1 MGAIG
6 PILWVYLLLLLW
18 NSLIPFQPD
27 FEGGPAADGKRLL
40 GLPVSGLSYPDA
52 MSNIMAYV
60 PLGGLLALRY
70 WRQRRSLL
78 AGTLTSVVLCAG
90 LSYGVEYVQQYTAA
104 RVSSAGDVFCN
115 VVGAAVGALCAPL
128 IFALVRQARRHWLG
142 ELGAGPLA
150 SLAKLYA
157 AVLVVVAL
165 VPWSFTVSRTQLL
178 ERLGEARVDTA
189 RLAASLV
196 AAEEYPSLMAY
207 DSAAA
212 GRREAMETVMTGLW
226 ELLSFAVLAA
236 LVSRI
241 LELDLGFGRWPRILL
256 TAWLVGGL
264 ATFIGLMQLM
274 VRFGSGDYLM
284 YACRLYGCA
293 LGLAVFRWVPAE
305 WTRRRVLKRW
315 AEREFWVS
323 KRVRWLLVPLAVFVV
338 LYMGWV
344 PFFISVSE
352 QGPVAIHAP
361 VLLPFYQYFQARV
374 PVALEDVIFKLLRF
388 GMLGLVISMAMGAGA
403 ALRSPRRVLVVCGW
417 CVLLSLVIEVMQ
429 VFIPTRNPDATDLV
443 VAMLGGAAGVGFHV
457 WVTDHLRGL
466 AWAPRAAFSGTTGEH
481 RLTQMGR
488 SQEPLAVS
496 R

>member
-1 MGAIG
+1 MGAVG
-6 PILWVYLLLLLW
+6 RLLWVYLLLLLW
-18 NSLIPFQPD
+18 NSLIPFRPD
-27 FEGGPAADGKRLL
+27 FGGGPGADGERLF

-60 PLGGLLALRY
+60 PLGGLLALRF
-70 WRQRRSLL
+70 WGRTRSLL
-78 AGTLTSVVLCAG
+78 TGTLAALVLCVG
-90 LSYGVEYVQQYTAA
+90 LSYGVEYVQQYTAT
-104 RVSSAGDVFCN
+104 RISSAGDVLCN
-115 VVGAAVGALCAPL
+115 AAGAAVGALCAPL
-128 IFALVRQARRHWLG
+128 IFALVRQTRRHWLG

-150 SLAKLYA
+150 SMAKLYA

-165 VPWSFTVSRTQLL
+165 VPWSFTMSRTLVVARHQ
-178 ERLGEARVDTA
+178 EAKVDTT

-196 AAEEYPSLMAY
+196 VAEEYPSLVAY
-207 DSAAA
+207 DSAAG
-212 GRREAMETVMTGLW
+212 GRREAMEAVMTGLW
-226 ELLSFAVLAA
+226 ELLSFALLAA

-264 ATFIGLMQLM
+264 ATIVALTQLF

-315 AEREFWVS
+315 AERGFSVP
-323 KRVRWLLVPLAVFVV
+323 RRTRWLLVPVAVFVV
-338 LYMGWV
+338 LFMGWV
-344 PFFISVSE
+344 PFFVSVSE
-352 QGPVAIHAP
+352 EGPKAINAP
-361 VLLPFYQYFQARV
+361 VLLPFHQYFQARV

-388 GMLGLVISMAMGAGA
+388 GMLGLVISVAMGAGA
-403 ALRSPRRVLVVCGW
+403 ALRSPRRVLKVCGW

-429 VFIPTRNPDATDLV
+429 VFIPTRHPDATDLV
-443 VAMLGGAAGVGFHV
+443 VAMLGGASGVGFHV
-457 WVTDHLRGL
+457 WLTGHLRGL
-466 AWAPRAAFSGTTGEH
+466 AWAPRATLH
-481 RLTQMGR
+481 RTPDEQRFTQMGG
-488 SQEPLAVS
+488 SHEPLATG